1 VAFNIFSCGDDVWKT
16 IQSISVV
23 PLDHSSIYL
32 RSGVCVW
39 ITILIGW
46 SFKRSPNMKLNIDM
60 IRNFFTIEQFMIIT
74 FDLSTET
81 YCQLLLP
88 RGFDKLPLIEPTL
101 SELMESLCFSHD
113 FNGTDFII
121 WQMKEFRSSRFLDSV
136 P

>member
-1 VAFNIFSCGDDVWKT
+1 
-16 IQSISVV
+16 
-23 PLDHSSIYL
+23 
-32 RSGVCVW
+32 
-39 ITILIGW
+39 
-46 SFKRSPNMKLNIDM
+46 MKLNIDM

-113 FNGTDFII
+113 FNETDFII
-121 WQMKEFRSSRFLDSV
+121 WQMKEFGVQDSWIQFLKISYQSLPIVYDVPRS
-136 P
+136 